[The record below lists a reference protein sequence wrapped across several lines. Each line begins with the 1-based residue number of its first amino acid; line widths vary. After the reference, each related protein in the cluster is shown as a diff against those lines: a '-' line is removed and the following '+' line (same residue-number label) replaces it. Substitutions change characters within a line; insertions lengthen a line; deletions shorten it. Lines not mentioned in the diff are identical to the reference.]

1 MHDKENFVKEK
12 FIGYCSRFVNGQ
24 GWTTE
29 IPVKAINAKGYYKV
43 DTDETKQKI
52 AQTFAMAEYVD
63 GEAGLLVA
71 VKTFI
76 KENLKPH

>member
-1 MHDKENFVKEK
+1 MHDKENFAKEK
-12 FIGYCSRFVNGQ
+12 FIGYCSRFVDGQ

-29 IPVKAINAKGYYKV
+29 IPVKAINEKGYYK
-43 DTDETKQKI
+43 TDSEQEKRKI

-63 GEAGLLVA
+63 GEAGLLLA

-76 KENLKPH
+76 KENL

>member
-12 FIGYCSRFVNGQ
+12 FIGYCSRFVDGQ

-29 IPVKAINAKGYYKV
+29 IPVKAINEKGYYK
-43 DTDETKQKI
+43 TEPEQTKRKL
-52 AQTFAMAEYVD
+52 ARTFALIESVD
-63 GEAGLLVA
+63 GEAGLLLA

-76 KENLKPH
+76 KENL